1 MQKTSIKQDLHKCY
15 VTPEVEVVSLSVEKG
30 FNGSLGS
37 GDVEEP
43 NIEDPS
49 FGGGDVNEW

>member
-1 MQKTSIKQDLHKCY
+1 MQKTSIKQDFRKENY
-15 VTPEVEVVSLSVEKG
+15 VSPEVEVVSLSVEKG

-49 FGGGDVNEW
+49 FGGDVNEW